1 MAVAGKRTRIS
12 ANDACTARR
21 WAGFGLLASVML
33 STGCGGG
40 TLDSMGASPANAA
53 TRAPAEPPAPPAAPA
68 PPPSD
73 GESEIDA
80 LLHDLRVQ
88 KDRVDRELSRKE
100 QLAVARAEEAE
111 SAAPR
116 EEVAPAPAP
125 KTSAKPSKK
134 KDAPAAATAAPAPA
148 GPRDADHETSSDWV
162 GSPCDTA
169 CRALASMERSTE
181 RICAL
186 AGETDTR
193 CESARAMVK
202 ASRERVQS
210 SGCWCRSFGP
220 R

>member
-1 MAVAGKRTRIS
+1 MAVAGNRTRIS
-12 ANDACTARR
+12 ANDACTTRR
-21 WAGFGLLASVML
+21 WAWFGLLVSLAVV
-33 STGCGGG
+33 TGCGGG
-40 TLDSMGASPANAA
+40 TLDAMGATPANAA
-53 TRAPAEPPAPPAAPA
+53 THTPAEPEA
-68 PPPSD
+68 PPPAPSAPAD
-73 GESEIDA
+73 GDSEIDA

-88 KDRVDRELSRKE
+88 KDRVDRELARKQ

-111 SAAPR
+111 NAAPQ
-116 EEVAPAPAP
+116 EEAAPAATP
-125 KTSAKPSKK
+125 KTSPAAKPSKK
-134 KDAPAAATAAPAPA
+134 KDAPAAATPAA
-148 GPRDADHETSSDWV
+148 GPRDADQASSDWV

-193 CESARAMVK
+193 CASARSMVK
-202 ASRERVQS
+202 ASRERVQA

>member
-1 MAVAGKRTRIS
+1 MAVAGNRTRIS
-12 ANDACTARR
+12 ANDARTPRR
-21 WAGFGLLASVML
+21 WAGFGLLVNLAL

-40 TLDSMGASPANAA
+40 TLDSMAATPANAA
-53 TRAPAEPPAPPAAPA
+53 TRAPAEPEALPPTTPPPPAGG
-68 PPPSD
+68 D
-73 GESEIDA
+73 SEIDA

-88 KDRVDRELSRKE
+88 KDRVDRELARKE
-100 QLAVARAEEAE
+100 QLTVARADEAE
-111 SAAPR
+111 NAAPQ
-116 EEVAPAPAP
+116 EEAPAPAP
-125 KTSAKPSKK
+125 KASAPAKPSKK
-134 KDAPAAATAAPAPA
+134 KDAPAATGAPPA
-148 GPRDADHETSSDWV
+148 GPRDADREASSDWV

-193 CESARAMVK
+193 CTSARSMVK
-202 ASRERVQS
+202 ASRDRVQA